1 MDLLSTGEQGFESQ
15 NEAEKMRKDGKLEPV
30 DAVMEARARAS
41 SQFSLNMF
49 NALAANNYQLDNG
62 IESGRDD
69 MKSDFF
75 DGASGIGNVPS
86 HRFMT
91 NRAMSFN

>member
-30 DAVMEARARAS
+30 DAVLEARARAS

-49 NALAANNYQLDNG
+49 NALAANNY
-62 IESGRDD
+62 
-69 MKSDFF
+69 
-75 DGASGIGNVPS
+75 
-86 HRFMT
+86 
-91 NRAMSFN
+91 